1 MPKLI
6 QNNEFISGSP
16 IMDAT
21 PQPNSTHAVQSGGV
35 YTAFNN
41 LSTEVSAINSKLGA
55 KGAKLLSIITATGEQ
70 DINISDYAFIIIQLT
85 AYGAAYP
92 IGTQIIFDNC
102 TEVGLGKDNGFTSNY
117 GALLSVSFTNNKINL
132 KSIAGTSAQVRIY
145 GIFPK

>member
-1 MPKLI
+1 MGTLMRNRQVVGGTPVVDTALDSQSTDVV
-6 QNNEFISGSP
+6 QNKVVAEAIS
-16 IMDAT
+16 T
-21 PQPNSTHAVQSGGV
+21 
-35 YTAFNN
+35 
-41 LSTEVSAINSKLGA
+41 INSNLDNKIGA
-55 KGAKLLSIITATGEQ
+55 KGAKLLSIITTTGEQ
-70 DINISDYAFIIIQLT
+70 NINISDYAFIIIQLT

-145 GIFPK
+145 GVFPK